1 MNQITKNFAIEEFEK
16 SSTAEKYG
24 YNNKIPE
31 KYRDNVERLAKIL
44 QQIRDN
50 WGEAIIISSGY
61 RCPELNKKVGGAG
74 NSDHLYAAA
83 ADIHTVSDG
92 KMNNHALWNSIICL
106 NKLGKLGE
114 FRQLINEYNDDW
126 IHISV
131 NNDYN
136 KYKNRQILYVK

>member
-1 MNQITKNFAIEEFEK
+1 MKKIEIIDKIEEIVVKTIELFNE
-16 SSTAEKYG
+16 
-24 YNNKIPE
+24 
-31 KYRDNVERLAKIL
+31 
-44 QQIRDN
+44 
-50 WGEAIIISSGY
+50 WGEAIVISSGY
-61 RCPELNKKVGGAG
+61 RCPELNKKVSGAG
-74 NSDHLYAAA
+74 NSDHLYGAA